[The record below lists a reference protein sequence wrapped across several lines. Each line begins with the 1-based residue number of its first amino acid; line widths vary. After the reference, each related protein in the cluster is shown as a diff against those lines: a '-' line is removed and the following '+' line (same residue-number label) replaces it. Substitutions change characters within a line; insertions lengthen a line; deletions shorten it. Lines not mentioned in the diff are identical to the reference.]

1 MAEVSR
7 LASIAADRQKADF
20 IGSISHEFRSPLHGI
35 LASAEFLSETNA
47 DAFQSSLVDT
57 ISSCGR
63 TLLDTINHIL
73 DYSKINSFERTWR
86 NVRRSGGS
94 KRGFAHHRVVAK
106 QEQAPP
112 ILNIYATTNV
122 ASVIEE
128 VVEGVY
134 AGQIYQDISST
145 EATDFS
151 MKAKAKTSNQG
162 IHVSHQTQISKASA
176 ARPVDVILDI
186 PFEDYTFITQPGA
199 LRRIVMNIFGNA
211 LKYTQCGSIRVM
223 LSLSPVEF
231 TGGRAE
237 NSVQER
243 MLQIKVTD
251 TGKGI
256 SKEYIRTSL
265 FSPFSQEDG
274 KSSSDLPLP

>member
-35 LASAEFLSETNA
+35 LASAEFLSETHA
-47 DAFQSSLVDT
+47 DAFQSSLIDT

-86 NVRRSGGS
+86 NVRRPGGS
-94 KRGFAHHRVVAK
+94 KKSYTQHRVATK
-106 QEQAPP
+106 QGPAPP
-112 ILNIYATTNV
+112 MLNIYASTNV
-122 ASVIEE
+122 ASITEE

-151 MKAKAKTSNQG
+151 IRAKAEAKNRGIQMPSQG
-162 IHVSHQTQISKASA
+162 RISRVLGAKS
-176 ARPVDVILDI
+176 VDVILDI
-186 PFEDYTFITQPGA
+186 PCEDYTFITQPGA
-199 LRRIVMNIFGNA
+199 LRRIMMNVFGNA
-211 LKYTQCGSIRVM
+211 LKYTLRGLILVQ
-223 LSLSPVEF
+223 LSLEPVEP
-231 TGGRAE
+231 AVDIADD
-237 NSVQER
+237 SVQQR

-265 FSPFSQEDG
+265 FNPFCQEDG
-274 KSSSDLPLP
+274 E